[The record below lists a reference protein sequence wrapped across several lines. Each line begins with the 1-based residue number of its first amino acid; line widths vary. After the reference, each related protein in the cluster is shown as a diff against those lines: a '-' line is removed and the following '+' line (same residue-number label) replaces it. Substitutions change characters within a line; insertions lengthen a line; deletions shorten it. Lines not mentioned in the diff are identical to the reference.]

1 MIGTPAKPPSVPL
14 LPRVVVKRVSTVNV
28 ARSSNPSAP
37 FSSTRTRVGDSIWTR
52 RLSTIAWDGAGVVT
66 AAVRE
71 QKAKMRAILYEL
83 FCHDENEE
91 PTRNPMNI

>member
-52 RLSTIAWDGAGVVT
+52 RLSTIASDGAKVVT
-66 AAVRE
+66 DAAVRE
-71 QKAKMRAILYEL
+71 QRKAKMIILAM
-83 FCHDENEE
+83 H
-91 PTRNPMNI
+91 I